1 MLSPETSMTEAQW
14 ARRERL
20 MRRVQWV
27 CIAIVAVCAVVY
39 FIGG

>member
-20 MRRVQWV
+20 MHRVQWACAAV
-27 CIAIVAVCAVVY
+27 AMICIVIALV
-39 FIGG
+39 GW